1 MPIAGYRPAGSRPA
15 VIAVCFSLR
24 AAEGSI
30 QTERKVKYCV
40 LPAAHPGADAKVAYA
55 HHNSNRNVLDEW
67 VFRLEGTDPSTKK
80 ANR

>member
-1 MPIAGYRPAGSRPA
+1 MPIAGYRPAGSRHA
-15 VIAVCFSLR
+15 AIAACFSLR

-30 QTERKVKYCV
+30 LAEEKVEPCV
-40 LPAAHPGADAKVAYA
+40 LPAAHPGADAKVAHA

-67 VFRLEGTDPSTKK
+67 VFRLEGTAPSTKK